1 MPTDFIAF
9 YKGVASLLRQPSI
22 KAVLNGPQE
31 SAHIPHQQPLQHIW
45 QRPHVREHQALARP
59 RGGHIDLARVFEH
72 QLLAL
77 FVRKT
82 QAMFFLEQ
90 RIQPH
95 QEDDGAFQAGA
106 EVAFDPG
113 GAGGQGLLAELSFE
127 LLAVLRV
134 VVPASALACT
144 ELVG

>member
-45 QRPHVREHQALARP
+45 QRPPRTCEHQTLGRP

-82 QAMFFLEQ
+82 QAVFFLEQ

-113 GAGGQGLLAELSFE
+113 DAGGQGLIAELGLEMLS
-127 LLAVLRV
+127 VLRV
-134 VVPASALACT
+134 VVPAPAQA
-144 ELVG
+144 VY